1 MKEALEVVR
10 RHHQGEI
17 TTTQLV
23 HELDDWG
30 VKVVGYEELEYK
42 LVTSEETDVAKGLVS
57 TTSPIGRGL
66 IGKKVGDT
74 AVIVSPNGNRE
85 MEILKLTTIHE
96 DEER

>member
-30 VKVVGYEELEYK
+30 VKVVGYEEQAYK
-42 LVTSEETDVAKGLVS
+42 LFVGEVDKLGFSLDVTLVS
-57 TTSPIGRGL
+57 VVKKP
-66 IGKKVGDT
+66 GK
-74 AVIVSPNGNRE
+74 R
-85 MEILKLTTIHE
+85 
-96 DEER
+96 